1 VQSLDGA
8 AARLL
13 ARTHATLAGLGRTL
27 LFTEASSWWD
37 TLTRWASRA
46 TRSSATTISRSST
59 ASTRCSP
66 GAFPRNTGTR
76 PSSSR
81 SARCSRAST
90 SAALATLDG
99 VLARRSWSAGQTI
112 IVAGQRSDEL
122 FVIVRG
128 SAMVSIPTQ
137 EGVARLAVFT
147 PGMSFGEVAFMDH
160 AARTANV
167 TAIDSV
173 ECRVLTQEAFAR
185 LEHDAPCDQDQAPR
199 ESRARADGFPAA
211 GRTSNWPRCAE
222 GASPARSGHADAS
235 RRSTSTSSICSGRR
249 WRSGV
254 APVNAGRQEQ
264 LEQLGST

>member
-1 VQSLDGA
+1 MQSLDGA

-37 TLTRWASRA
+37 TLTEVGVPRD
-46 TRSSATTISRSST
+46 
-59 ASTRCSP
+59 
-66 GAFPRNTGTR
+66 AFFGDDDFALEYCENALLAKRFPEEHWDTPVELAQCAMFAGLD
-76 PSSSR
+76 
-81 SARCSRAST
+81 A
-90 SAALATLDG
+90 AALATLDA
-99 VLARRSWSAGQTI
+99 VLARRTWSAGQTI

-147 PGMSFGEVAFMDH
+147 PGMAFGEVAFMDH

-167 TAIDSV
+167 TAIDGV
-173 ECRVLTQEAFAR
+173 ECRVLTQERVRAPRAR
-185 LEHDAPCDQDQAPR
+185 RARDQDPASR
-199 ESRARADGFPAA
+199 ESRARADRVPAA
-211 GRTSNWPRCAE
+211 GRRRTRRAALKALEAGPS
-222 GASPARSGHADAS
+222 SHADAS

-249 WRSGV
+249 WRS
-254 APVNAGRQEQ
+254 A
-264 LEQLGST
+264 